1 MSWRYSILAY
11 TLTRLRPQGTNYW
24 EGAAPVRI
32 EVFDE
37 FVCFAK
43 YLNFSRAAAELH
55 MTQSALSKH
64 VAALETELG
73 YPLVERHGGVAG
85 LTPMGSRFLESAQKI
100 DALYRSEMAA
110 LRRASREAAPVRLL
124 WFDGND
130 ELEGFLHTVDVPFRH
145 LVQTGDESYLS
156 GLVAGKVDVLATYD
170 ISQTSLAD
178 DARNAGISVFP
189 ISSMPGA
196 LLVMGSHPL
205 ASHAHLRR
213 SDLRGSKVLIPGRG
227 VYDHWSRC
235 LVHLLGEDLE
245 LQPCLVPVDEN
256 LSNLKYLDFGDAVFC
271 MSRPFIESIARRRP
285 NVRMFAELDGT
296 PLDIPRAILY
306 KPNNPNPNVELLI
319 SRAQSWF
326 AGRTDA

>member
-1 MSWRYSILAY
+1 MSWSYSILVYA
-11 TLTRLRPQGTNYW
+11 LTHLRPQGRNHR

-32 EVFDE
+32 EVFGE
-37 FVCFAK
+37 FACFAK
-43 YLNFSRAAAELH
+43 HLNFSRAATELH

-64 VAALETELG
+64 VAALEAELG
-73 YPLVERHGGVAG
+73 YPLVERRGGVAG
-85 LTPMGSRFLESAQKI
+85 LTPMGGRFLESAQKI

-156 GLVAGKVDVLATYD
+156 GLTAGKVDALATYD

-178 DARNAGISVFP
+178 DARDAGVAILP
-189 ISSMPGA
+189 TGSMPGA
-196 LLVMGSHPL
+196 LLVMGGHPL
-205 ASHAHLRR
+205 ASHADPRR
-213 SDLRGSKVLIPGRG
+213 SDLHGAKVLIPGHS

-235 LVHLLGEDLE
+235 LIHLLGEDLD
-245 LQPCLVPVDEN
+245 LQPYLVSVDEN

-271 MSRPFIESIARRRP
+271 MSRPFIENIARRRSD
-285 NVRMFAELDGT
+285 VRVFTELDGE
-296 PLDIPRAILY
+296 PLSIPRAILY
-306 KPNNPNPNVELLI
+306 KPDNPNPNVALLI
-319 SRAQSWF
+319 DHARAWF
-326 AGRTDA
+326 ARRASA